1 MNEDVKSVLGR
12 WVMKFHWDEVVLG
25 TTWQT
30 GRRGL
35 RSMWRNGYMAN
46 QKLPQTGIRLVRP
59 QGVEDAG

>member
-25 TTWQT
+25 TTWET

-46 QKLPQTGIRLVRP
+46 MKGRNIGIRLVRDEKQQP
-59 QGVEDAG
+59 